1 MQMQTK
7 APAWFIVVAVLALL
21 WNLVGCLAVAA
32 DLVVVAT
39 GTVGQLPADQ
49 QALYA
54 ARPAWAVVGSVVAV
68 LAGLVGCLGLLLR
81 RRWAMPL
88 LLASLAG
95 LVLQDLGFVLMARSV
110 ELPAVALGMQAFVAA
125 IAVGLVLLARLAGR
139 RGWLR

>member
-1 MQMQTK
+1 MHATK
-7 APAWFIVVAVLALL
+7 CPLSFWLVAVLALL

-95 LVLQDLGFVLMARSV
+95 LVLQDLGFVLIARSV

>member
-7 APAWFIVVAVLALL
+7 APTWYVVVAVLALL

-39 GTVGQLPADQ
+39 GTVAQLPADQ

-54 ARPAWAVVGSVVAV
+54 ARPGWAVVGSVVAV

-110 ELPAVALGMQAFVAA
+110 ELPTVALGMQAFVAA

>member
-125 IAVGLVLLARLAGR
+125 IAVGLVLMARLAGR

>member
-1 MQMQTK
+1 MQIQSK
-7 APAWFIVVAVLALL
+7 VPAWFTVLAVLALL

-39 GTVGQLPADQ
+39 GAVGQLPADQ

-54 ARPAWAVVGSVVAV
+54 ARPAWAVPGSVVAV
-68 LAGLVGCLGLLLR
+68 LAGLAGSLGLLVR

-88 LLASLAG
+88 LMASLAG
-95 LVLQDLGFVLMARSV
+95 LAVQDLGFVLMSRSV
-110 ELPAVALGMQAFVAA
+110 ELPAMALGMQALVAA

>member
-1 MQMQTK
+1 MQTK

>member
-1 MQMQTK
+1 MQIQSK
-7 APAWFIVVAVLALL
+7 VPAWFTVVAVLALL

-54 ARPAWAVVGSVVAV
+54 ARPGWAVVGSVVAV
-68 LAGLVGCLGLLLR
+68 LAGLIGCLGLMLR
-81 RRWAMPL
+81 RRWATPL

-95 LVLQDLGFVLMARSV
+95 LVLQDVGFVVMARSV
-110 ELPAVALGMQAFVAA
+110 ELPAVALGMQAFVAV

>member
-7 APAWFIVVAVLALL
+7 APVWFTVVAVLALL

-110 ELPAVALGMQAFVAA
+110 ELPAVALGMQGFVAA

>member
-7 APAWFIVVAVLALL
+7 APAWFTVVAVLALL

-68 LAGLVGCLGLLLR
+68 LAGLLGCLGLLLR

-110 ELPAVALGMQAFVAA
+110 ELPAVALGMQGFVAA

>member
-1 MQMQTK
+1 MQMQSK
-7 APAWFIVVAVLALL
+7 VPVWFTVVAVLALL

-39 GTVGQLPADQ
+39 GTVAQLPADQ

-54 ARPAWAVVGSVVAV
+54 ARPGWAVVGSVVAV
-68 LAGLVGCLGLLLR
+68 LAGLLGCLGLLLR

-110 ELPAVALGMQAFVAA
+110 ELPAVALGMQGFVAA

>member
-1 MQMQTK
+1 MQIQSK
-7 APAWFIVVAVLALL
+7 VPVWFTVLAVLALL

-39 GTVGQLPADQ
+39 GAVGQLPADQ

-68 LAGLVGCLGLLLR
+68 LAGLAGSLGLLMR

-110 ELPAVALGMQAFVAA
+110 ELPAMALGMQALVAA